1 MFEIKIKNKTN
12 KIIYFLK
19 SESSFNYSYLIN
31 NRIILPNNY
40 FIIKFKV
47 IKDIP
52 IIANLLFSN
61 GIYEIRNYL
70 QTYDGESIFIF
81 NGTNRNRMKIIKKY
95 KFKPKPLLPQIYY
108 IESIF
113 Y

>member
-1 MFEIKIKNKTN
+1 MFEIKIKNTTN
-12 KIIYFLK
+12 KIIYFLQ
-19 SESSFNYSYLIN
+19 SESSFNYSYHIN
-31 NRIILPNNY
+31 NRIILPDNY

-52 IIANLLFSN
+52 IIDSLLFSN

-70 QTYDGESIFIF
+70 QTYDGESTFTF
-81 NGTNRNRMKIIKKY
+81 NGTNKMKIVKKY
-95 KFKPKPLLPQIYY
+95 NYEPKPLLPQIYY